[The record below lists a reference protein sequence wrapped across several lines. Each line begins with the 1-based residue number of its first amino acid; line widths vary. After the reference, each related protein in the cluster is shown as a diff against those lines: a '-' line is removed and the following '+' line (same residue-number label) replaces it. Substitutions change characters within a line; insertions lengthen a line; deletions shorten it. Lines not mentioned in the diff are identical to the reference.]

1 MVQIETIQ
9 LNEIN
14 LDELSNRLLDGLRNK
29 FEHCSVSVVDCP
41 DLTRPP
47 FNLAASGLCGRTA
60 IADVGGVPY
69 LLPLVKR
76 DKIYS
81 FKQIANIVDPG
92 QQCFILGASAGP
104 FHKIGHNSEL
114 MPNVLLEK
122 SADEGFKIRNDLTH
136 LAEIHDQNNR
146 FRLLKSDHSEFGL
159 LGDLF
164 VSEGKPGKVL
174 RIEVQNRKIIDNND
188 INDEEKASFTTIIR
202 KILQESYP
210 NQLISLGGV
219 FLIEQGEAILHIMPD
234 FSDVPLNTEQEVNDW
249 LRFFP
254 MKSPLRCL
262 TTMHSVVDGYRNLRS
277 EHTHCF
283 SDHNQGGH
291 YHNDIDPKR
300 IKYLAYLNTAKIIY
314 RIDKPSITN
323 ISK

>member
-1 MVQIETIQ
+1 M
-9 LNEIN
+9 
-14 LDELSNRLLDGLRNK
+14 
-29 FEHCSVSVVDCP
+29 
-41 DLTRPP
+41 TR
-47 FNLAASGLCGRTA
+47 
-60 IADVGGVPY
+60 I
-69 LLPLVKR
+69 
-76 DKIYS
+76 I
-81 FKQIANIVDPG
+81 
-92 QQCFILGASAGP
+92 
-104 FHKIGHNSEL
+104 
-114 MPNVLLEK
+114 
-122 SADEGFKIRNDLTH
+122 FKICFFFFK
-136 LAEIHDQNNR
+136 IHDQNNR